1 MKILFSGHVF
11 RDDLAFISDG
21 RDITA
26 TKIPRTWFQEDTA
39 GYLQAIIVSDEG
51 YVRLQFGR
59 TPDIPEDESGRL
71 ELRPNIFARLCIHL
85 KTRRDLIRCASPSQF
100 VDNAL
105 LGNWSMRRKTGD
117 PLEITLEI

>member
-1 MKILFSGHVF
+1 MKILFSGQVF
-11 RDDLAFISDG
+11 KDEGNFTTDG
-21 RDITA
+21 IYIVG
-26 TKIPRTWFQEDTA
+26 TKIPRTWFEEDAT
-39 GYLQAIIVSDEG
+39 GYLQAVFISDKG

-59 TPDIPEDESGRL
+59 TPGIPEDESGRL

-85 KTRRDLIRCASPSQF
+85 QSRNDLIRCANPSQF